1 LPGATLAQAAGSK
14 QCEDD
19 GVTDWF
25 RVHPGKPA
33 KLHERDPSST
43 EQAPGDRTVTEAA
56 FAEQHAH
63 LAALQDRLWAEHRRS
78 LLIVLQGMD
87 TSGKGG
93 TIRHVFGGFNPS
105 GTRVASFGRPAEI
118 ELAHDFLWRV
128 HRETPRSGEVVIFDR
143 SHYEDVLA
151 ARADQL
157 VPEHVWRERY
167 EHINHFESLLEHGCT
182 KVLKFML
189 HISPEEQA
197 ARLQARLDDP
207 DKRWKFRSSDL
218 VERAKWDAY
227 QEAFA
232 EMLERTSTA
241 SAPWFVIPANHKWY
255 RNWAVTHCLIS
266 ELRDMGPKYPD
277 VPLEGLGPTT
287 IEPVE

>member
-1 LPGATLAQAAGSK
+1 
-14 QCEDD
+14 
-19 GVTDWF
+19 VTDWL
-25 RVHPGKPA
+25 RVLPGKLA
-33 KLHERDPSST
+33 KLDARDPSST
-43 EQAPGDRTVTEAA
+43 QHAPGDRHVTEAA

-63 LAALQDRLWAEHRRS
+63 LSALQDRLWAEHRRS

-105 GTRVASFGRPAEI
+105 GTRVASFGRPTEI
-118 ELAHDFLWRV
+118 ELAHDFIWRV
-128 HRETPRSGEVVIFDR
+128 HREVPRAGEVVIFDR

-151 ARADQL
+151 ARADRL
-157 VPEHVWRERY
+157 VPEHVWRARY
-167 EHINHFESLLEHGCT
+167 EHINNFEALLDHGGT
-182 KVLKFML
+182 TVVKFLL

-197 ARLQARLDDP
+197 ARLQERLDDP

-227 QEAFA
+227 QAAFC
-232 EMLERTSTA
+232 EMLERTSTP

-255 RNWAVTHCLIS
+255 RNWAVTHCLIA
-266 ELRDMGPKYPD
+266 ELQKMDPRYPEVRLD
-277 VPLEGLGPTT
+277 DLGPTT
-287 IEPVE
+287 IEPVH